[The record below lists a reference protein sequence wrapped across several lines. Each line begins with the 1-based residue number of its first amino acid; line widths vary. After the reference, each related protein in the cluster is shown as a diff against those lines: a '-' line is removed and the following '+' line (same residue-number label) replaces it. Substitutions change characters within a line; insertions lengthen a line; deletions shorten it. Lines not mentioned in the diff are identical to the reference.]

1 MTLKPV
7 KGKGPVMKIR
17 GKENCVHGTCS
28 CCFESSQRRSCGQG
42 LWTHELL
49 LQSKRLCRDAGGC
62 WAHSLWISL
71 LRVKTWRSS
80 TCLGNSAGKFL
91 TWKHTLLNSLIQKK
105 INALNC
111 TLDVMSTSLAQQT
124 NPKLF
129 LALCSGIHNVLPK
142 TLGDLLKKI
151 YFCAF

>member
-1 MTLKPV
+1 MP
-7 KGKGPVMKIR
+7 GK
-17 GKENCVHGTCS
+17 
-28 CCFESSQRRSCGQG
+28 
-42 LWTHELL
+42 
-49 LQSKRLCRDAGGC
+49 LCRKILDLET
-62 WAHSLWISL
+62 HI
-71 LRVKTWRSS
+71 TEFFN
-80 TCLGNSAGKFL
+80 T
-91 TWKHTLLNSLIQKK
+91 KK